1 MIGYLSIKWTQKERG
16 PSPRRNVLGVGVPR
30 SNGLAV
36 AVKVQVLSRLSE
48 RSTTEVQKVSRQ
60 LVYVSSKDVQLNSLI
75 SGNSTSSVVVGSGS
89 LAKLMRWDELDVGTC
104 RT

>member
-1 MIGYLSIKWTQKERG
+1 M
-16 PSPRRNVLGVGVPR
+16 GVGVPR

>member
-1 MIGYLSIKWTQKERG
+1 MFW
-16 PSPRRNVLGVGVPR
+16 GVGVPR

-75 SGNSTSSVVVGSGS
+75 SGNSSIVVGSCS

>member
-1 MIGYLSIKWTQKERG
+1 
-16 PSPRRNVLGVGVPR
+16 LGVGVPR

-89 LAKLMRWDELDVGTC
+89 LAKLMRWDGLDVGTC

>member
-75 SGNSTSSVVVGSGS
+75 SGNSSVVVVGSGS

-104 RT
+104 ST

>member
-1 MIGYLSIKWTQKERG
+1 M
-16 PSPRRNVLGVGVPR
+16 GVGVPR

-75 SGNSTSSVVVGSGS
+75 SGNSSVVVVGSGS

-104 RT
+104 ST